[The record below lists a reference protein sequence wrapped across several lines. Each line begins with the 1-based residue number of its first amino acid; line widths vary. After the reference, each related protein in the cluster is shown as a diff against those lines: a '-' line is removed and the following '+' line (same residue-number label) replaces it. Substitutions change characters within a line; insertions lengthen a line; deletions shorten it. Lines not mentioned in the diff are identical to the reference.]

1 MNNILGFNAP
11 LVPNANYAN
20 TQFLAGFERPNATT
34 SYTEES
40 NNAVAATFNG
50 SAQISTADKFFGN
63 SSLRTGI
70 TSSDYLSFGDQ
81 PQFDFVNATTMRF
94 KFKRVGAGG
103 SSRENLAGKWN
114 TSTDNQ
120 GWIFSINEAGIVNAN
135 IFLYLSDT
143 GPSGSNLGL
152 AGNVSGAQ
160 NDGNW
165 HEYAVTHNGSGLWE
179 IFFDG
184 IKVATNTLMIPF
196 SNSASFRIGNYEG
209 GSTSTRANGYFDEFR
224 IQSGVEFTA
233 NYTPQSQRFPR
244 Y

>member
-1 MNNILGFNAP
+1 MNQILGFNAP

-81 PQFDFVNATTMRF
+81 PQFDMAAASTLRL
-94 KFKRVGAGG
+94 KHKRVGAGG
-103 SSRENLAGKWN
+103 GTLECLCGKWN
-114 TSTDNQ
+114 LTGDQRGWLLVLNRTSAPAGDLGLLTSTTGTAISSQ
-120 GWIFSINEAGIVNAN
+120 FAVN
-135 IFLYLSDT
+135 L
-143 GPSGSNLGL
+143 
-152 AGNVSGAQ
+152 SGAQ

-165 HEYAVTHNGSGLWE
+165 HEYAVTHDGAGLWE
-179 IFFDG
+179 VFFDG
-184 IKVATNTLMIPF
+184 SKVLSESMGIPF
-196 SNSASFRIGNYEG
+196 ANSSYLGVGNY
-209 GSTSTRANGYFDEFR
+209 GSADTTTYNNGYFDEIR

-233 NYTPQSQRFPR
+233 NYTPQTQRFPR